1 VLYHQKMNCWSL
13 PHRRNLSWMSCRLCG
28 LDPEAYLRHVFER
41 IAEHPINKIEELL
54 LWNIASQLGSAIGLA
69 A

>member
-1 VLYHQKMNCWSL
+1 
-13 PHRRNLSWMSCRLCG
+13 MSCRLCG

>member
-1 VLYHQKMNCWSL
+1 MLGAAVGCDADL
-13 PHRRNLSWMSCRLCG
+13 PRIGILLVCP
-28 LDPEAYLRHVFER
+28 DPDAYEHLREVFTR

-54 LWNIASQLGSAIGLA
+54 PWNFCVSENRSAADLA